1 MFYRIF
7 YGIGVLFQLFVFQRF
22 FFDLVGELGDREAGV
37 NAAAVLLQRVVN
49 KLVLLL
55 KTSFQVF
62 TDKEYTKA
70 FFVRYYVRFYAITYA
85 GFPEVDTGRCFSKD
99 YTACTVL

>member
-22 FFDLVGELGDREAGV
+22 LFDLVGELGDREAGV

-70 FFVRYYVRFYAITYA
+70 FLYDIMYVFTQ
-85 GFPEVDTGRCFSKD
+85 
-99 YTACTVL
+99 